1 MQMAGSRGDLGLTVD
16 LYSRA
21 RSESILANEAILGSL
36 IDAYCQNDLFKEAED
51 VCIRAARKRIF
62 STRLWNRLLHY
73 HALRRD
79 LVTINRLLDDMA
91 QKGIP
96 YNEFTYE
103 SLLLGLALCRQS
115 QHALHLLSVA
125 LKDKAFE
132 ITTRHFY
139 IVMGALIK
147 TGEPEPVLSLRRMM
161 NEYGI
166 PISASIIFRLVQA
179 MGQFRRFP
187 KRGHSRTSATKWL
200 GDALRSF
207 YYIYG
212 YRKQTGWQP
221 SRSQDGTPPRIQ
233 VLKGGS
239 ESFQFGTMVYMFV
252 ELKDLVRARELVELY
267 RYVFHGTN
275 EETLPVH
282 MLNSVM
288 QADLREDIFERVK
301 ETWNVLFD
309 IAKIEARSEDY
320 NEELPHTTKIS
331 PKYRFALCGG
341 LKIMQEVLFLEN
353 DATGIIGLVRDVRDA
368 GFELDSKN
376 WNYYVQIL
384 AQLKQFEEAFKTCEE
399 LLMPN
404 WTGWFI
410 ARVRETMKNQLP
422 LDARRK
428 GSSPRH
434 LRPIA
439 TTLYRLAQGYMELDQ
454 LGPWSGD
461 ARDQLQRID
470 EDYPHTV
477 RAIKSMIRVHSSQ
490 EYEIFGGMDSPFALE
505 DEEQGDD
512 EEYPEGGSAPGDG
525 EQQNIDTV
533 YKL

>member
-1 MQMAGSRGDLGLTVD
+1 M
-16 LYSRA
+16 
-21 RSESILANEAILGSL
+21 
-36 IDAYCQNDLFKEAED
+36 
-51 VCIRAARKRIF
+51 
-62 STRLWNRLLHY
+62 
-73 HALRRD
+73 
-79 LVTINRLLDDMA
+79 
-91 QKGIP
+91 
-96 YNEFTYE
+96 
-103 SLLLGLALCRQS
+103 
-115 QHALHLLSVA
+115 
-125 LKDKAFE
+125 
-132 ITTRHFY
+132 
-139 IVMGALIK
+139 
-147 TGEPEPVLSLRRMM
+147 
-161 NEYGI
+161 
-166 PISASIIFRLVQA
+166 
-179 MGQFRRFP
+179 
-187 KRGHSRTSATKWL
+187 
-200 GDALRSF
+200 
-207 YYIYG
+207 
-212 YRKQTGWQP
+212 
-221 SRSQDGTPPRIQ
+221 
-233 VLKGGS
+233 
-239 ESFQFGTMVYMFV
+239 
-252 ELKDLVRARELVELY
+252 
-267 RYVFHGTN
+267 
-275 EETLPVH
+275 
-282 MLNSVM
+282 
-288 QADLREDIFERVK
+288 
-301 ETWNVLFD
+301 
-309 IAKIEARSEDY
+309 
-320 NEELPHTTKIS
+320 
-331 PKYRFALCGG
+331 
-341 LKIMQEVLFLEN
+341 
-353 DATGIIGLVRDVRDA
+353 RDA

-512 EEYPEGGSAPGDG
+512 EEYPEEGSAPGDG